1 MKKIKSEEYSAN
13 LGTEKCFQIKDE
25 LHQWNPRY
33 TSGLYTNYVFIFF
46 RTDRV
51 VFVACDFSMYQI
63 FLVQVRRKKSTLS
76 EVKLAVIGAPGV
88 GKSGLCFFLLQ
99 FLSRKQDI
107 WCLNGTFITWF
118 LLGYS
123 KYFYR
128 VYIHIHLWKRIVVQD
143 IQPHLYETLSFSLD
157 SEIFDKAIHRRV

>member
-51 VFVACDFSMYQI
+51 VFVACDFSMNQI

-88 GKSGLCFFLLQ
+88 GKSGRCFCSSSIFVKDTRYLVFERNIYHLVSVGVQ
-99 FLSRKQDI
+99 QLFLSCI
-107 WCLNGTFITWF
+107 YSHSPLETCSCA
-118 LLGYS
+118 GYTTTLMWNS
-123 KYFYR
+123 FF
-128 VYIHIHLWKRIVVQD
+128 
-143 IQPHLYETLSFSLD
+143 QPWQWDFWQSDT
-157 SEIFDKAIHRRV
+157 